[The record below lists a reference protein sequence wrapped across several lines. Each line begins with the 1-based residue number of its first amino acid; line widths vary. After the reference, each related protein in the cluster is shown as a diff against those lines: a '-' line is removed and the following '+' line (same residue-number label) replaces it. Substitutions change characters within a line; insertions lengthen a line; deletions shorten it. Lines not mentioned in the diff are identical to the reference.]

1 MLSKKK
7 LFNLVEL
14 IIQALLL
21 ISTFTIQSIT
31 MVSHSYSSTTVAKT
45 SIIGYAVVSGAM
57 FLVFIPI
64 IIMFVNTILC
74 SVSVFGNSADKDGK
88 MHVALPISNL
98 IYGFWIINAISADV
112 NSVYKAFWIIS
123 LLIITILAIIKRT
136 SFVVPKEEKQPQII
150 NNIQEKSSADEL
162 KKFKELL
169 DSGIISQEEFDEKK
183 KQLLGL

>member
-31 MVSHSYSSTTVAKT
+31 MVSHSYSSTTVTKT

-64 IIMFVNTILC
+64 IITNANT
-74 SVSVFGNSADKDGK
+74 AY
-88 MHVALPISNL
+88 A
-98 IYGFWIINAISADV
+98 
-112 NSVYKAFWIIS
+112 
-123 LLIITILAIIKRT
+123 IITNGQ
-136 SFVVPKEEKQPQII
+136 FVVNLYII
-150 NNIQEKSSADEL
+150 IPIFFLSSSL
-162 KKFKELL
+162 QFLL
-169 DSGIISQEEFDEKK
+169 P
-183 KQLLGL
+183 